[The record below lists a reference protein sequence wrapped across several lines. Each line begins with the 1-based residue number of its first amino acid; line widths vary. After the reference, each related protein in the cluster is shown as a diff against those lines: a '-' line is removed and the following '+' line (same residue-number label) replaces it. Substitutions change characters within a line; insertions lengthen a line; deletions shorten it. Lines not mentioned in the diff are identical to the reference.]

1 MKSEKIYINGYIGEA
16 GFFDDASNSFSL
28 NNLNTILDS
37 IGEVDELNVY
47 INSGGGSVTEGFAIY
62 DRLSALPCTVNTI
75 VNGMCG
81 SIATVIYQAGKKG
94 KRKMYA
100 NSEFF
105 VHNPFWQPS
114 APDPMEAKDLALL
127 QQDLQN
133 AENKIKLFYVGVT
146 GKTVDELTPLLD
158 RQTTMSASEA
168 IEFGFADEIVDTNI
182 TAFTKYRLVAYINN
196 NNKNSE
202 MENKELKAEIGG
214 IKGLLNKISKAL
226 FKNAYTETLDG
237 MKIYFE
243 GTMVMK
249 DTPVFEDEAMAI
261 PLKDGDYTLDSMVI
275 TVVGGVVTVV
285 SEVQPAQGNAELAQA
300 NAKIAELEAQ
310 LAEKTSLVAE
320 KETVLN
326 ETKEEFLALAKK
338 VEKFEATFVTGQ
350 NFQANGGQSNGNVEP
365 QGNAGKSDMEKFYE
379 WKQAQKAKK
388 K

>member
-158 RQTTMSASEA
+158 RQTTMSANEA
-168 IEFGFADEIVDTNI
+168 IEFGFADEIVETNI

-196 NNKNSE
+196 NNKTTE
-202 MENKELKAEIGG
+202 MDNKEIKAEIGG

-249 DTPVFEDEAMAI
+249 DTPVFEDEAMTI
-261 PLKDGDYTLDSMVI
+261 PLKDGEYTLDSI
-275 TVVGGVVTVV
+275 TLTVVDGIVTAVA
-285 SEVQPAQGNAELAQA
+285 EVLAQQTSDALTEA

-310 LAEKTSLVAE
+310 LAEKTILVAE

-350 NFQANGGQSNGNVEP
+350 NFQANGGQSQGKVEP
-365 QGNAGKSDMEKFYE
+365 TSTTETPTQTVARLRAEKD
-379 WKQAQKAKK
+379 AKK
-388 K
+388 

>member
-1 MKSEKIYINGYIGEA
+1 VKSEKIYINGYIGEA

-28 NNLNTILDS
+28 NNLNTTLDA

-62 DRLSALPCTVNTI
+62 DRLSTLPCTVNTI

-158 RQTTMSASEA
+158 RQTTMSANEA
-168 IEFGFADEIVDTNI
+168 IEFGFADEIVETNI
-182 TAFTKYRLVAYINN
+182 TAFTKYR
-196 NNKNSE
+196 
-202 MENKELKAEIGG
+202 
-214 IKGLLNKISKAL
+214 
-226 FKNAYTETLDG
+226 
-237 MKIYFE
+237 
-243 GTMVMK
+243 
-249 DTPVFEDEAMAI
+249 
-261 PLKDGDYTLDSMVI
+261 
-275 TVVGGVVTVV
+275 
-285 SEVQPAQGNAELAQA
+285 
-300 NAKIAELEAQ
+300 
-310 LAEKTSLVAE
+310 
-320 KETVLN
+320 
-326 ETKEEFLALAKK
+326 
-338 VEKFEATFVTGQ
+338 
-350 NFQANGGQSNGNVEP
+350 
-365 QGNAGKSDMEKFYE
+365 
-379 WKQAQKAKK
+379 
-388 K
+388 

>member
-158 RQTTMSASEA
+158 RQTTMSANEA
-168 IEFGFADEIVDTNI
+168 IEFGFADEIVETNI

-196 NNKNSE
+196 NNKTTE
-202 MENKELKAEIGG
+202 MDNKEIKAEIGG

-249 DTPVFEDEAMAI
+249 DTPVFEDEAMTI
-261 PLKDGDYTLDSMVI
+261 PLKDGEYTLDSVTL
-275 TVVGGVVTVV
+275 TVVDGIVTAVA
-285 SEVQPAQGNAELAQA
+285 EVLAQQTPDALTEA

-310 LAEKTSLVAE
+310 LAEKTNLVAE

-350 NFQANGGQSNGNVEP
+350 NFQANGGQSQGKDEP
-365 QGNAGKSDMEKFYE
+365 TASNETVTQKVARLRAEKD
-379 WKQAQKAKK
+379 AKK
-388 K
+388 